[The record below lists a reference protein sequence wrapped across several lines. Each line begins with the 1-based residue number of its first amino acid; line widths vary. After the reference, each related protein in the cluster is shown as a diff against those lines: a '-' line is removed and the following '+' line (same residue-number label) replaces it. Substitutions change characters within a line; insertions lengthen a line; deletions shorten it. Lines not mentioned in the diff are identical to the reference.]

1 MEAQSKFF
9 DFIVVGGG
17 AAGFFAAINAAR
29 LAPGKKVVI
38 IEKSSKVLAKVKVSG
53 GGRCNVTH
61 ACFDNRELVN
71 FYPRGGKEL
80 RGAFSRFNPTQTV
93 EWFKELGVE
102 LKTEPD
108 GRMFPVSNSSET
120 ILNCLL
126 LEASKLGVSIIMQKE
141 VLEINKTSLGF
152 SILTNNQEL
161 ILCSKIIIAAGGNAK
176 DAGYNF
182 IQQIGHKIIPP
193 VPSLFTFN
201 IPNNSIRELM
211 GISVEQVVV
220 TIQETSIQTKGPLL
234 ITHWG
239 FSGPAILK
247 ASAWAA
253 RQLADCQYN
262 FTVNVN
268 WMAGNKEEFILEEL
282 KKSKQ
287 VYNAQLLVSVN
298 PFKIVKRLWEFFV
311 LKNGLDTA
319 FRWADLSNKQL
330 RKLAQLLTSDNYVV
344 SGKTTF
350 KEEFVT
356 CGGIALEE
364 IDFKF
369 MESKKVKGLYFV
381 GEILDIDGVTGG
393 FNFQA
398 AWTTG
403 WLAAIG
409 ITQID
414 AELV

>member
-1 MEAQSKFF
+1 MEVQSNFF

-93 EWFKELGVE
+93 EWFKERGVE
-102 LKTEPD
+102 LKTESD

-120 ILNCLL
+120 IVNCLL
-126 LEASKLGVSIIMQKE
+126 LEASKLGVSILMQKE
-141 VLEINKTSLGF
+141 VLEINKTSSGF
-152 SILTNNQEL
+152 SVLINNQEL
-161 ILCSKIIIAAGGNAK
+161 ILCSKIIIATGGSAK

-211 GISVEQVVV
+211 GVSVEQVVV
-220 TIQETSIQTKGPLL
+220 SIQGTSIQTKGPLL

-253 RQLADCQYN
+253 RQLAAYQYN

-330 RKLAQLLTSDNYVV
+330 RNLAQLLTSDNYVV

-369 MESKKVKGLYFV
+369 MESKKVKGLFFV

-398 AWTTG
+398 AWTSG

-414 AELV
+414 V

>member
-93 EWFKELGVE
+93 EWFKERGVE
-102 LKTEPD
+102 LKTESD

-120 ILNCLL
+120 IVNCLL
-126 LEASKLGVSIIMQKE
+126 LEASKLGVSILMQKE
-141 VLEINKTSLGF
+141 VLEINKTSSGF
-152 SILTNNQEL
+152 SVLINNQEL
-161 ILCSKIIIAAGGNAK
+161 ILCSKIIIATGGSAK

-211 GISVEQVVV
+211 GVSVEQVVV
-220 TIQETSIQTKGPLL
+220 SIQGTSIQTKGPLL

-253 RQLADCQYN
+253 RQLAAYQYN

-330 RKLAQLLTSDNYVV
+330 RNLAQLLTSDNYVV

-369 MESKKVKGLYFV
+369 MESKKVKGLFFV

-398 AWTTG
+398 AWTSG

-414 AELV
+414 V

>member
-1 MEAQSKFF
+1 VEAQSKFF

-93 EWFKELGVE
+93 EWFRERGVE

-161 ILCSKIIIAAGGNAK
+161 ILCSKIIIAAGGSAK

-220 TIQETSIQTKGPLL
+220 SIQGTSIQTKGPLL

-253 RQLADCQYN
+253 RQLAAYQYN

-282 KKSKQ
+282 KISKQ

-330 RKLAQLLTSDNYVV
+330 RNLAQLLTSDNYVV

-369 MESKKVKGLYFV
+369 MESKKVKGLFFV

-414 AELV
+414 VELV

>member
-1 MEAQSKFF
+1 VEVQSNFF

-93 EWFKELGVE
+93 EWFKERGVE
-102 LKTEPD
+102 LKTESD

-120 ILNCLL
+120 IVNCLL
-126 LEASKLGVSIIMQKE
+126 LEASKLGVSILMQKE
-141 VLEINKTSLGF
+141 VLEINKTSSGF
-152 SILTNNQEL
+152 SVLINNQEL
-161 ILCSKIIIAAGGNAK
+161 ILCSKIIIATGGSAK

-211 GISVEQVVV
+211 GVSVEQVVV
-220 TIQETSIQTKGPLL
+220 NIQGTSIQTKGPLL

-253 RQLADCQYN
+253 RQLAAYQYN

-330 RKLAQLLTSDNYVV
+330 RNLAQLLTSDNYVV

-414 AELV
+414 V

>member
-93 EWFKELGVE
+93 EWFRERGVE

-161 ILCSKIIIAAGGNAK
+161 ILCSKIIIAAGGSAK

-211 GISVEQVVV
+211 GISVEQVLV
-220 TIQETSIQTKGPLL
+220 TIQGTSIQTKGPLL

-282 KKSKQ
+282 KISKQ

-330 RKLAQLLTSDNYVV
+330 RNLAQLLTSDNYVV

-369 MESKKVKGLYFV
+369 MESKKVKGLFFV

-414 AELV
+414 VELV

>member
-1 MEAQSKFF
+1 MEAQSNFF

-80 RGAFSRFNPTQTV
+80 RGAFSRFNPTQTI
-93 EWFKELGVE
+93 EWFRERGVE

-152 SILTNNQEL
+152 SLLTNNQEL

-220 TIQETSIQTKGPLL
+220 SIQGTSIQTKGPLL

-268 WMAGNKEEFILEEL
+268 WMAGNKEEFILEKL

-330 RKLAQLLTSDNYVV
+330 RNLAQLLTSDNYVV

-364 IDFKF
+364 IDVKF
-369 MESKKVKGLYFV
+369 MESKKVKGLFFV

-403 WLAAIG
+403 WVAAIG

>member
-93 EWFKELGVE
+93 EWFKERGVE

-161 ILCSKIIIAAGGNAK
+161 ILCSKIIIAAGGSAK

-220 TIQETSIQTKGPLL
+220 SIQGTSIQTKGPLL

-282 KKSKQ
+282 KISKQ

-330 RKLAQLLTSDNYVV
+330 RNLAQLLTSDNYVV

-369 MESKKVKGLYFV
+369 MESKKVKGLFFV

-414 AELV
+414 VELV

>member
-1 MEAQSKFF
+1 
-9 DFIVVGGG
+9 
-17 AAGFFAAINAAR
+17 
-29 LAPGKKVVI
+29 
-38 IEKSSKVLAKVKVSG
+38 
-53 GGRCNVTH
+53 
-61 ACFDNRELVN
+61 LVN

-93 EWFKELGVE
+93 EWFKDRGVE

-220 TIQETSIQTKGPLL
+220 SIQGTSIQTKGPLL

-330 RKLAQLLTSDNYVV
+330 RNLAQLLTSDNYVV

-369 MESKKVKGLYFV
+369 MESKKVKGLFFV

>member
-1 MEAQSKFF
+1 VDVQSNFF

-93 EWFKELGVE
+93 EWFKERGVE
-102 LKTEPD
+102 LKTESD

-120 ILNCLL
+120 IVNCLL
-126 LEASKLGVSIIMQKE
+126 LEASKLGVSILMQKE
-141 VLEINKTSLGF
+141 VLEINKTSSGF
-152 SILTNNQEL
+152 SVLINNQEL
-161 ILCSKIIIAAGGNAK
+161 ILCSKIIIATGGSAK

-211 GISVEQVVV
+211 GVSVEQVVV
-220 TIQETSIQTKGPLL
+220 SIQGTSIQTKGPLL

-253 RQLADCQYN
+253 RQLAAYQYN

-330 RKLAQLLTSDNYVV
+330 RNLAQLLTSDNYVV

-369 MESKKVKGLYFV
+369 MESKKVKGLFFV

-398 AWTTG
+398 AWTSG

-414 AELV
+414 V

>member
-61 ACFDNRELVN
+61 ACFDNSELVN

-80 RGAFSRFNPTQTV
+80 RGAFSRFNPTQTI
-93 EWFKELGVE
+93 EWFRERGVE

-161 ILCSKIIIAAGGNAK
+161 ILCSKIIIAAGGSAK

-220 TIQETSIQTKGPLL
+220 SIQGTSIQTKGPLL

-330 RKLAQLLTSDNYVV
+330 RNLAQLLTSDNYVV

-364 IDFKF
+364 INFKF
-369 MESKKVKGLYFV
+369 MESKKVKGLFFV

-414 AELV
+414 VELV

>member
-93 EWFKELGVE
+93 EWFKERGVE

-282 KKSKQ
+282 KIKASLQ
-287 VYNAQLLVSVN
+287 C
-298 PFKIVKRLWEFFV
+298 
-311 LKNGLDTA
+311 TA
-319 FRWADLSNKQL
+319 IS
-330 RKLAQLLTSDNYVV
+330 
-344 SGKTTF
+344 
-350 KEEFVT
+350 
-356 CGGIALEE
+356 
-364 IDFKF
+364 
-369 MESKKVKGLYFV
+369 
-381 GEILDIDGVTGG
+381 
-393 FNFQA
+393 
-398 AWTTG
+398 
-403 WLAAIG
+403 
-409 ITQID
+409 
-414 AELV
+414 

>member
-93 EWFKELGVE
+93 EWFKERGVE
-102 LKTEPD
+102 LKTESD

-120 ILNCLL
+120 IVNCLL
-126 LEASKLGVSIIMQKE
+126 LEASKLGVSILMQKE
-141 VLEINKTSLGF
+141 VLEINKTSSGF
-152 SILTNNQEL
+152 SVLINNQEL
-161 ILCSKIIIAAGGNAK
+161 ILCSKIIIATGGSAK

-220 TIQETSIQTKGPLL
+220 SIQGTSIQTKGPLL

-253 RQLADCQYN
+253 RQLAAYQYN

-330 RKLAQLLTSDNYVV
+330 RNLAQLLTSDNYVV

-369 MESKKVKGLYFV
+369 MESKKVKGLFFV

-398 AWTTG
+398 AWTSG

-414 AELV
+414 V

>member
-1 MEAQSKFF
+1 VEVQSNFF

-93 EWFKELGVE
+93 EWFKERGVE
-102 LKTEPD
+102 LKTESD

-120 ILNCLL
+120 IVNCLL
-126 LEASKLGVSIIMQKE
+126 LEASKLGVSILMQKE
-141 VLEINKTSLGF
+141 VLEINKTSSGF
-152 SILTNNQEL
+152 SVLINNQEL
-161 ILCSKIIIAAGGNAK
+161 ILCSKIIIAAGGSAK

-182 IQQIGHKIIPP
+182 IQKIGHKIIPP

-220 TIQETSIQTKGPLL
+220 SIQGTSIQTKGPLL

-253 RQLADCQYN
+253 RQLAAYQYN

-282 KKSKQ
+282 KISKQ

-330 RKLAQLLTSDNYVV
+330 RNLAQLLTSDNYVV